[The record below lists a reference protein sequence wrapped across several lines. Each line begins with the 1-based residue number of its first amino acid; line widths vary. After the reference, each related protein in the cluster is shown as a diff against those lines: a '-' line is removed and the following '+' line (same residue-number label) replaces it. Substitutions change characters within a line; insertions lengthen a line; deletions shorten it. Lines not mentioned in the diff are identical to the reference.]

1 MGSGSLTQ
9 GLETRSGGLTQCV
22 GVGSAW
28 WINSAYRVGGGGLTM
43 GLGVGIG
50 RFIG

>member
-28 WINSAYRVGGGGLTM
+28 WINSAYRVGGRWINYGFRGGDW
-43 GLGVGIG
+43 
-50 RFIG
+50 